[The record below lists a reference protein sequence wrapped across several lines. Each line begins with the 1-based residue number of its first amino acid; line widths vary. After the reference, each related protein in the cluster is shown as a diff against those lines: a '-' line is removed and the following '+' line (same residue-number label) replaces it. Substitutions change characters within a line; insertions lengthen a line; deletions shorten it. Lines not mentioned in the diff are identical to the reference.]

1 MLANKP
7 FTLLKKQGDYI
18 AQFQAMA
25 SPCEVIIETKQQNVA
40 EHVANLVTAEVE
52 RIEKKYSRYLPD
64 SICSQI
70 NRSQG
75 QACAIDNETFLLL
88 NFAEQCYQL
97 SHGLFDIT
105 SGILAKI
112 WQFDGRNC
120 DNTGDFPS
128 DKNVTELLANV
139 GWSRVKYQ
147 ADFVQLPKGMSID
160 FGGIAKEYAVD
171 KAMMLATQYTKAPVL
186 VNLGGDISVSGL
198 RGNNLAWQVAIE
210 NPHNEQDK
218 GDLIVSLT
226 QGALATSGDT
236 NRFIL
241 YQNKRY
247 SHILNAKT
255 GWPISGGPSSI
266 TVAAP
271 QCTTAGMLATLALL
285 QGRDAE
291 KMLLAQQVNYWA
303 RY

>member
-1 MLANKP
+1 MLANKSYS
-7 FTLLKKQGDYI
+7 LLKRQGDYI
-18 AQFQAMA
+18 AHFRAMA
-25 SPCEVIIETKQQNVA
+25 SPCEVIIETQQKNIA
-40 EHVANLVTAEVE
+40 EQVANLVTAEVE
-52 RIEKKYSRYLPD
+52 RIEKKYSRYLAD
-64 SICSQI
+64 SVCSQI
-70 NRSQG
+70 NNSQG

-105 SGILAKI
+105 SGILAKS

-120 DNTGDFPS
+120 DKTRDFPS
-128 DKNVTELLANV
+128 EKDVTEQLKHV
-139 GWSRVKYQ
+139 GWPRVKYQ
-147 ADFVQLPKGMSID
+147 ADFVQLPQGMSID

-171 KAMMLATQYTKAPVL
+171 KAMMLATQYTKAPIL
-186 VNLGGDISVSGL
+186 INLGGDISVSGL

-210 NPHNEQDK
+210 NPHNEQAQ

-226 QGALATSGDT
+226 QGALATSGDSK
-236 NRFIL
+236 RFIL

-247 SHILNAKT
+247 SHIINAKT
-255 GWPISGGPSSI
+255 GWPVSGGPSSI

-291 KMLLAQQVNYWA
+291 KMLLAQHVNYWA